1 MTGSTL
7 MDLDRYSAV
16 RLALRSQLL
25 SAEGTGFPSGSEGVA
40 RIIEKLGYVQIDTIS
55 VVNRA
60 HHVTLRTR
68 CPDYSPEM
76 LDRLL
81 ADDRRIFE
89 YWGHAA
95 SYLPMSDY
103 RFYTRRMRQFVDP
116 MDKWAKDRF
125 EKCGHLMDGVLERI
139 RNEGPLG
146 AVDFKSN
153 PDDRTGEWWD
163 WKPAKIALELLFWRG
178 DLMITARRNFHRLYD
193 LTERVLPGHV
203 DTTEPDDGALGRFMV
218 RRALSAHGI
227 ATGKQIALHL
237 RPGGRDLVNRVIGEL
252 TDSRELVPATVD
264 GEEGWFVF
272 NGDLESLQGRVPS
285 KMVRFLSPFDNLII
299 DRDRI
304 KRLFGFDYALECYVP
319 AAKRKHGYFV
329 HPILWDGSLIGRM
342 DPKADRKTRRLLVRS
357 MSFEDGFM
365 EFDRLLPHLSCALRD
380 FAEFNGCDT
389 VVLEKIVPRKLKR
402 PLEKLL

>member
-1 MTGSTL
+1 MTASTGVEV
-7 MDLDRYSAV
+7 DRPTAV
-16 RLALRSQLL
+16 RLALYSQLL
-25 SAEGTGFPSGSEGVA
+25 SGEDTEIPSGREGTSRV
-40 RIIEKLGYVQIDTIS
+40 IEKLGYVQIDTIS

-60 HHVTLRTR
+60 HHITLRTR
-68 CPDYSPEM
+68 CPDYTPGM

-81 ADDRRIFE
+81 AEDRRVFE

-116 MDKWAKDRF
+116 MGKWAKDRF
-125 EKCGHLMDGVLERI
+125 EKCGHLMNGVMERI
-139 RNEGPLG
+139 RSEGPLG
-146 AVDFKSN
+146 AADFKSN
-153 PDDRTGEWWD
+153 PKGRAGEWWD

-193 LTERVLPGHV
+193 LTERVLPAHV
-203 DTTEPDDGALGRFMV
+203 DTTEPDDAELGRFMV

-227 ATGKQIALHL
+227 VTGKQIALHL
-237 RPGGRDLVNRVIGEL
+237 RPGGRDLVNASLSELINSGEV
-252 TDSRELVPATVD
+252 VPATMG
-264 GEEGWFVF
+264 GEEGWFVQSAM
-272 NGDLESLQGRVPS
+272 LESLSDPVTSERVS
-285 KMVRFLSPFDNLII
+285 FLSPFDNLII

-304 KRLFGFDYALECYVP
+304 RRLFGFDYALECYLP

-329 HPILWDGSLIGRM
+329 HPILRGGSLIGRM
-342 DPKADRKTRRLLVRS
+342 DPKADRKARRLLVRS
-357 MSFEDGFM
+357 MSFEDGFD
-365 EFDRLLPHLSCALRD
+365 EFDDLLPHLSCALRE

-389 VVLEKIVPRKLKR
+389 VVLEKIVPRNLKH